1 MILPDTCQPTSH
13 QGLSCVTPDDIAWQD
28 QSWAT
33 LHPILPPGEVGR
45 TMLIAS
51 DPPRSQREI
60 AFIRCNNR
68 SVQWKIHCCNMH
80 KPFQCLYKMAEAF
93 ALVFVVRGC
102 GTRVTGSAH
111 LKLFP
116 VNTGACSYSQPSHIS
131 QPSWGVIKTCA
142 WTPLHRCCFSAIQEP
157 P

>member
-13 QGLSCVTPDDIAWQD
+13 QGLSCVTLDDTAWQD

-51 DPPRSQREI
+51 DPPRSQRKL
-60 AFIRCNNR
+60 AFIQC
-68 SVQWKIHCCNMH
+68 SSITVQWKTRCCNVH
-80 KPFQCLYKMAEAF
+80 KPLLYKMALM
-93 ALVFVVRGC
+93 LVVTWC
-102 GTRVTGSAH
+102 STRVAWSAH

-116 VNTGACSYSQPSHIS
+116 INTGAHSHSRPSHIF
-131 QPSWGVIKTCA
+131 QPGCGFIKSCA
-142 WTPLHRCCFSAIQEP
+142 WTLLHRCCFSALQESP
-157 P
+157 